1 MMSDGQKL
9 RNCLIT
15 AEIGSS
21 TLGKDRLFTSPALPV
36 MAVEPLDSA
45 PLMKV
50 NKNTPVN
57 RKAR

>member
-1 MMSDGQKL
+1 MMSEGQKL

-15 AEIGSS
+15 AEIGNS
-21 TLGKDRLFTSPALPV
+21 TLGKERLFTSPALPV
-36 MAVEPLDSA
+36 MDEEPLDSA
-45 PLMKV
+45 PLIKE